1 MPRAMKPV
9 SKQSRA
15 GSIMKEPSHANGHG
29 VRVWRLAGAPR
40 NRCLVQCDDH
50 LRQSRG
56 GVRGIEWADQPARVD
71 EERKGP
77 GASAIRRVL
86 TGIPDRPRLEASEIA
101 QGRACRCE
109 IAMRAL
115 DPRIQLL

>member
-1 MPRAMKPV
+1 MRTVMAF
-9 SKQSRA
+9 
-15 GSIMKEPSHANGHG
+15 GF
-29 VRVWRLAGAPR
+29 GA
-40 NRCLVQCDDH
+40 L
-50 LRQSRG
+50 LRQSRR

-101 QGRACRCE
+101 QGQP
-109 IAMRAL
+109 AL
-115 DPRIQLL
+115 